1 MAVTD
6 RRESNVRSYSRTWPV
21 EFDRAEGVW
30 LEAVGGRRFLDFFAG
45 AGSLNYGHNN
55 SVLREAL
62 VRHLERGGTVQSLDM
77 ATTARRA
84 FLESFTVRVLEP
96 QRMEHLV
103 QFPGPA
109 GTNAVEAALRLARK
123 VTKRSRVLYFE
134 GSYHGMSLGASSVS
148 SGSKAARDSLRFDT
162 RAVPFATDPDSLA
175 QLRRALEEDSPAA
188 VILETV
194 QGEGGIRLAESSW
207 LRAVSALCAEAG
219 ALLVVD
225 DIQMG
230 AGRTGPYLSFED
242 TAITPDI
249 VCLSKSLSGYGMP
262 LSLLLIRPE
271 HDVWLP
277 GEFSGTFRG
286 FDLAMVTARAAL
298 EHFWLDNA
306 LRESTLALGARAI
319 KRLRTGLEGTP
330 ATVRGRGLAIGIELP
345 DETWARAVS
354 RVAFAAGVL
363 VETCGSHGQ
372 VVKLIPPLT
381 ITPEELVMGI
391 DLVLDA
397 VVQVSA
403 REPS

>member
-1 MAVTD
+1 MTVSD
-6 RRESNVRSYSRTWPV
+6 SRESNVRSYSRAWPV

-30 LEAVGGRRFLDFFAG
+30 LEAVGGRRYLDFFAG

-84 FLESFTVRVLEP
+84 FLESFTKRVLVP
-96 QRMEHLV
+96 RGMQHLV

-123 VTKRSRVLYFE
+123 VTKRSLVLYFE

-148 SGSKAARDSLRFDT
+148 SGSEAARNGRRFDT
-162 RAVPFATDPDSLA
+162 CAVPFATDPDSLLR
-175 QLRRALEEDSPAA
+175 LRRALAEDPPAA

-194 QGEGGIRLAESSW
+194 QGEGGIRLAEPAW
-207 LRAVSALCAEAG
+207 LRAVSALCAESG

-230 AGRTGPYLSFED
+230 AGRTGPYLSCED
-242 TAITPDI
+242 AAVAPDI

-262 LSLLLIRPE
+262 LSLLLVRPE
-271 HDVWLP
+271 HDVWSP
-277 GEFSGTFRG
+277 GEYSGTFRG

-298 EHFWLDNA
+298 EHYWLDDA
-306 LRESTLALGARAI
+306 LTHSTLALGARAI
-319 KRLRTGLEGTP
+319 DRLRTGLEATP

-345 DETWARAVS
+345 DAAWARAVS
-354 RVAFAAGVL
+354 RTAFAAGL
-363 VETCGSHGQ
+363 LIETCGADGQ

-381 ITPEELVMGI
+381 ISPDELVMGV
-391 DLVLDA
+391 DLVVDA
-397 VVQVSA
+397 VEQVSA
-403 REPS
+403 QSLS